1 MHYASRIDVASIQL
15 QDYLN
20 AAGRL
25 RREMRGKM
33 ASVIGAFAGI
43 DR

>member
-15 QDYLN
+15 QDFKC
-20 AAGRL
+20 GRSA
-25 RREMRGKM
+25 ETGDEGQM